1 MEMGP
6 PESSERLKGSSKI
19 AIIMGDF
26 KEVSGYQCLSVRI
39 LANGQV
45 DREFSR
51 SENTLWKQVNDFVVR
66 GNGDIESKFSLAQ
79 QEKMNRLFILQHS
92 ASVETKKKK

>member
-26 KEVSGYQCLSVRI
+26 KEVSGISASVSGY
-39 LANGQV
+39 LPM
-45 DREFSR
+45 DRLIVNFREVA
-51 SENTLWKQVNDFVVR
+51 LWKQVNDFVVR